1 MSAPPGAQ
9 VSIVDYGGSN
19 ILSVARALRHCG
31 ADVVLADTAAAI
43 ESAARLVLPGV
54 GAFGDVR
61 TSLARR
67 DLIAPLQS
75 FAGTGKPFLGICVGM
90 QLMMDYSEEF
100 GRHPGLG
107 LIPGGVKPITSVGKD
122 GKPHRI
128 PHVGWQELARPHHDH
143 SWTGTI
149 LEGLTSSEA
158 VYFVHSFAA
167 EPIDEAHRL
176 ADYHYDG
183 VSVCAAIG
191 HGTLVGCQFHPEK
204 SGVVGLR
211 ILRKFLGTD
220 KTRRIINP
228 S

>member
-54 GAFGDVR
+54 GAFGDVQA
-61 TSLARR
+61 SLARR
-67 DLIAPLQS
+67 DLVAPLQS
-75 FAGTGKPFLGICVGM
+75 FAKTGKPFLGICVGM

-107 LIPGGVKPITSVGKD
+107 LIPGGVKPIPAAGVD
-122 GKPHRI
+122 GIPHRI
-128 PHVGWQELARPHHDH
+128 PHVGWQELSAAEQGRPWLGSVLDGMKQHD
-143 SWTGTI
+143 
-149 LEGLTSSEA
+149 A

-167 EPIDEAHRL
+167 EPEEECHRL
-176 ADYHYDG
+176 ADCQYDG
-183 VSVCAAIG
+183 VRISAAVARG
-191 HGTLVGCQFHPEK
+191 AMVGCQFHPEK
-204 SGVVGLR
+204 SGQVGLR
-211 ILRKFLGTD
+211 ILTNFVMTD
-220 KTRRIINP
+220 GSRGGEIG
-228 S
+228 